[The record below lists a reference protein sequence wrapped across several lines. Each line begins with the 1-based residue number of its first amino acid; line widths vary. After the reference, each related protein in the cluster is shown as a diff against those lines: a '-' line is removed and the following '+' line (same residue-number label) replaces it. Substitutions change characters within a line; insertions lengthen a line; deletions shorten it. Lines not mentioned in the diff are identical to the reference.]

1 MNLAQEQANRLP
13 PLLDN
18 LSLALVAFLAEPDPE
33 SRQTLQ
39 QAWLAAHNQFSRTL
53 PLIRIHEVNRSLFS
67 IDAWPI
73 EPGFLDS
80 LPEYQDSGI
89 INDFTLTI
97 SRETLIGQHGFTD
110 PSEASLGFHPLE
122 YYAFARPIEDFVPT
136 TLESLEADVIER
148 RRQLVMIVTT
158 ELANTVE
165 TLVDDLTR
173 TAITTVSPSPAQRLK
188 AIIAGGR
195 RSALSGFQQANLI
208 VDSDQGHCQY
218 SKSSLE
224 NLRYETQTLRAIFAS
239 DSTLLSILAGIRPET
254 TRNLDS
260 TLDQAVTIL
269 NDPQPSEADRAK
281 LPLMLSAISHQLEE
295 FELELTHQRD
305 SR

>member
-1 MNLAQEQANRLP
+1 
-13 PLLDN
+13 
-18 LSLALVAFLAEPDPE
+18 
-33 SRQTLQ
+33 
-39 QAWLAAHNQFSRTL
+39 
-53 PLIRIHEVNRSLFS
+53 
-67 IDAWPI
+67 
-73 EPGFLDS
+73 LDS
-80 LPEYQDSGI
+80 LPEYRDSGI

-110 PSEASLGFHPLE
+110 PSEASLGFHPIE

-136 TLESLEADVIER
+136 TLESLEADVTDR

-158 ELANTVE
+158 ELANNVE

-173 TAITTVSPSPAQRLK
+173 TAITTLSLSPAQRLK
-188 AIIAGGR
+188 AIIAGAR

-254 TRNLDS
+254 TRNLDN

-269 NDPQPSEADRAK
+269 TDPQPSEADRAK